1 MLTGTIMNHPLT
13 THEALIYVMVMASA
27 VDRTM
32 NDRELGRIG
41 ELVQVLPVF
50 KGFDEDNL
58 IAVSR
63 DCAKLLAGPEG
74 LDIVLETVRD
84 TLPARLYDTAYALAV
99 EVASADL
106 SVKAEE
112 LRLLSLVR
120 DRLGLDKLT
129 CAAIERSAIARH
141 RKS

>member
-1 MLTGTIMNHPLT
+1 MNHPISKQ
-13 THEALIYVMVMASA
+13 EALIYVMVMASA

-32 NDRELGRIG
+32 NDRELSRIG
-41 ELVQVLPVF
+41 ELVQALPVF
-50 KGFDEDNL
+50 SGFDDDNL
-58 IAVSR
+58 ISVSR
-63 DCAKLLAGPEG
+63 DCAGLLAGPEG

-112 LRLLSLVR
+112 LRLLSLLR

-129 CAAIERSAIARH
+129 CAAIERSAIARY

>member
-1 MLTGTIMNHPLT
+1 MNKPLSA
-13 THEALIYVMVMASA
+13 HEALIYVMVMASA

-41 ELVQVLPVF
+41 ELIKALPVF
-50 KGFDEDNL
+50 KGFNEDSL

-63 DCAKLLAGPEG
+63 DCAKLLSGQEG

-84 TLPARLYDTAYALAV
+84 TLPPRLYDTAYALAV
-99 EVASADL
+99 EVASADF

-112 LRLLSLVR
+112 LRLLSLLR

-129 CAAIERSAIARH
+129 CAAIERSAIARY
-141 RKS
+141 RKP

>member
-1 MLTGTIMNHPLT
+1 MNHRLSS
-13 THEALIYVMVMASA
+13 HEALIYVMVMASA
-27 VDRTM
+27 VDSTM

-41 ELVQVLPVF
+41 ELVQALPVF
-50 KGFDEDNL
+50 ANFDDENL
-58 IAVSR
+58 ITVSR
-63 DCAKLLAGPEG
+63 DCAALLSGPEG

-84 TLPARLYDTAYALAV
+84 TLPPRLYDTAYALAV
-99 EVASADL
+99 EIASADL

-112 LRLLSLVR
+112 LRLLSLLR

-129 CAAIERSAIARH
+129 CAAIERSAIARY